1 MKNSLVLFIF
11 VAFLIICQDNKEN
24 ATSGTTSGGASRWG
38 GGGIA
43 GRTYLNAPSISQ
55 EYKNI
60 HPDFG
65 RVHAPFTY
73 QSPSEFQPMTS
84 TPQQQASMLN
94 VPGRD
99 HTSGIP
105 SVPSGAPPLVNELQS
120 FNLMK

>member
-24 ATSGTTSGGASRWG
+24 ASPSGGGVATG
-38 GGGIA
+38 GGGGTFLMNPYQTA
-43 GRTYLNAPSISQ
+43 MSNSQ
-55 EYKNI
+55 QYKTI

-65 RVHAPFTY
+65 RVHSTFTY
-73 QSPSEFQPMTS
+73 QSPESWQPNTS

-94 VPGRD
+94 VAGRGPV
-99 HTSGIP
+99 SGIP
-105 SVPSGAPPLVNELQS
+105 AVPSGAPPLVNELQS

>member
-1 MKNSLVLFIF
+1 MKKSLVLFIF

-24 ATSGTTSGGASRWG
+24 ASATASGGG
-38 GGGIA
+38 FV

-65 RVHAPFTY
+65 RVHSTFTY
-73 QSPSEFQPMTS
+73 QSPESWQPNTS

-94 VPGRD
+94 VPGRGPV
-99 HTSGIP
+99 SGIP
-105 SVPSGAPPLVNELQS
+105 AVPSGAPPLINELQS

>member
-24 ATSGTTSGGASRWG
+24 ASGGGVVTG
-38 GGGIA
+38 GGGGA
-43 GRTYLNAPSISQ
+43 FLMNPYQTGMSNSQ
-55 EYKNI
+55 QYKTI

-73 QSPSEFQPMTS
+73 QSPSEWQPNTS
-84 TPQQQASMLN
+84 SPQQQASMLN

-105 SVPSGAPPLVNELQS
+105 TVPSGAPPLVNELQS